1 MNVTG
6 TIEIIIAGESI
17 GRPVY
22 DTDPATV
29 PIIVAALDQLT
40 GVEAVTPPREGV
52 AGEWTATDRL
62 LRPVTLLLH
71 QEPAFDETAIGIA
84 LAAGEETP

>member
-1 MNVTG
+1 MQVTG

-22 DTDPATV
+22 DTEPAAV
-29 PIIVAALDQLT
+29 PIIVAALDQLAN
-40 GVEAVTPPREGV
+40 VQPVNPPRDGA

-62 LRPVTLLLH
+62 LRPVTVLLH
-71 QEPAFDETAIGIA
+71 AEPAFDETAIGRA
-84 LAAGEETP
+84 LAAGEEGI